1 MPIIS
6 FLRPVDQPTG
16 RYRLLNDIIACL
28 KAPDF
33 SRCLLAIGFAKS
45 APLVRLAPYLQEW
58 KNAGKSVEAIFGI
71 NHRGTSVQALRFALV
86 AFDRTYVTY
95 LPRRQRVTFHPK
107 LYLFYGDQRAVFLT
121 GSHNLTLGGT
131 ELNFEGGIRLEFDRS
146 KADDEQ
152 LFQEALSS
160 WTSLLPDACGA
171 TRLLDESLVNEF
183 EAAGLLM
190 DEDAPASRQEERDVD
205 AEDMP
210 GALTGWMPDFYVKPP
225 SSVPKAT
232 LPTRKPKREVVRP
245 RPQSKRRAEE
255 RPGEIVDAAI
265 RTPMFET
272 LVIEIVPH
280 HNGEIFLSADALHQN
295 QKFFGVPF
303 TGWTTPKKA
312 GNPAYP
318 QRVPDPVVDITVYD
332 TAGMPVT
339 ALSRR
344 AFGLNVVAYTRRSEI
359 RITVPPEL
367 ARAIPPYSI
376 LVMSKAAESEQV
388 DYQMDIYAPGS
399 AMYDSYLAVCNQTL
413 PSGGKARARRM
424 GWL

>member
-16 RYRLLNDIIACL
+16 RYRLLADLVACL
-28 KAPDF
+28 NAPDF
-33 SRCLLAIGFAKS
+33 GYCRIVAGFAKS
-45 APLVRLAPYLQEW
+45 APLVRLAPHLQQW
-58 KNAGKSVEAIFGI
+58 KNAGRSVEAIFGI
-71 NHRGTSVQALRFALV
+71 NHRGTSVQALRLALV
-86 AFDRTYVTY
+86 AFDRVYVTY

-107 LYLFYGDQRAVFLT
+107 LYLFYGDQRAVVLI

-146 KADDEQ
+146 KFDDEQ

-160 WTSLLPDACGA
+160 WTSLLPNVCSA
-171 TRLLDESLVNEF
+171 TRLLDESLLNEF

-190 DEDAPASRQEERDVD
+190 DEEAPASRQEERDAD
-205 AEDMP
+205 AEDAP
-210 GALTGWMPDFYVKPP
+210 GALLGWMPDFHVKPP
-225 SSVPKAT
+225 SSVPKAA
-232 LPTRKPKREVVRP
+232 LPAREPRRRTIPPRGQKPI
-245 RPQSKRRAEE
+245 RADE
-255 RPGEIVDAAI
+255 RPAEIVDAAI
-265 RTPMFET
+265 RAPAVEA

-295 QKFFGVPF
+295 EKFFGMPF

-318 QRVPDPVVDITVYD
+318 QRVPDPVVAITVYD
-332 TAGMPVT
+332 DAGMVVP

-344 AFGLNVVAYTRRSEI
+344 GFRLNVVAYTRRSEI

-367 ARAIPPYSI
+367 ARGIPPYSI
-376 LVMSKAAESEQV
+376 LVMAKAGEGEPL

-399 AMYDSYLAVCNQTL
+399 DRYDSYLATCNQTL

>member
-16 RYRLLNDIIACL
+16 KYRLLADLVACL
-28 KAPDF
+28 NAPDF
-33 SRCLLAIGFAKS
+33 GYCRLAIGFAKS

-58 KNAGKSVEAIFGI
+58 KNTGRSVEAIFGI
-71 NHRGTSVQALRFALV
+71 NHRGTSIQALRFALI
-86 AFDRTYVTY
+86 AFDKTYVTY

-107 LYLFYGDQRAVFLT
+107 LYLFYGDQRAVVLI

-146 KADDEQ
+146 QPDDEQ

-160 WTSLLPDACGA
+160 WISLLPDVCGA

-183 EAAGLLM
+183 EAGGLLL
-190 DEDAPASRQEERDVD
+190 DEDAPAATQQGRDAD
-205 AEDMP
+205 AEDTP
-210 GALTGWMPDFYVKPP
+210 GALTGWIPDFYVKPP
-225 SSVPKAT
+225 SSVPKAM
-232 LPTRKPKREVVRP
+232 LRTRRSRRETIAPGLQRPKKADKRP
-245 RPQSKRRAEE
+245 V
-255 RPGEIVDAAI
+255 GIVDAAM
-265 RTPMFET
+265 RAPAVEA

-295 QKFFGVPF
+295 EKFFGMPF
-303 TGWTTPKKA
+303 TGWTTPKKT

-318 QRVPDPVVDITVYD
+318 QRVPDPIVDITVYD
-332 TAGMPVT
+332 NAGVPMP
-339 ALSRR
+339 ALNRH
-344 AFGLNVVAYTRRSEI
+344 AFRLNVVAYTRRSEI

-376 LVMSKAAESEQV
+376 LVMSKAAESDLL

-399 AMYDSYLAVCNQTL
+399 AQHDNYLAVCNQTL
-413 PSGGKARARRM
+413 PSGGKARARKM